1 MLRMM
6 TQHSG
11 IDLLDGW
18 LIAGTFLNGNGQGS
32 VVSSIKRDV
41 CCKDV
46 SAKEALN
53 ILVTPVGQRR
63 EMQVYRAQIG
73 SPHTVNYSS
82 QKSGVYFILFF

>member
-1 MLRMM
+1 MLSMM

-18 LIAGTFLNGNGQGS
+18 LIARTFLNGNGQGS

-46 SAKEALN
+46 SAKESL
-53 ILVTPVGQRR
+53 
-63 EMQVYRAQIG
+63 
-73 SPHTVNYSS
+73 
-82 QKSGVYFILFF
+82 